1 MMALR
6 GSVVEKPIE
15 WYQARGRWGH
25 ERPASAQIASL
36 IGLSR
41 KVRFKRQLATLR
53 PTEWLPL
60 DGGFDFEALTN
71 DHGIVLKG
79 QNLSLDL
86 VLSNDVLAR
95 LFLSDPTTFGIGLT
109 INTNAGT
116 FPGFAGPTTGFL
128 LGPSG
133 NQLDSSQVAGRA
145 DSSDGSF
152 SMGLVSFTR
161 ANLNGAE
168 VIDISGLQ
176 LDTTLPNDGAVITN
190 ADLRFSFN
198 GISGVDGV
206 EFGTAQQL
214 PEPSTLG
221 LTLVGTL
228 VLALAA
234 GRKSLK
240 QLFIHL
246 P

>member
-1 MMALR
+1 MWRSILLFGILIVSPAISWCDTVQFTVEPSNIGTLIQAS
-6 GSVVEKPIE
+6 SVD
-15 WYQARGRWGH
+15 
-25 ERPASAQIASL
+25 L
-36 IGLSR
+36 ISSGLNGT
-41 KVRFKRQLATLR
+41 V
-53 PTEWLPL
+53 
-60 DGGFDFEALTN
+60 LT
-71 DHGIVLKG
+71 G
-79 QNLSLDL
+79 QSLSLDL

>member
-1 MMALR
+1 MWRAILLF
-6 GSVVEKPIE
+6 GILIVSPAISWCDTVQFTVEPSNIGTLIQASSVD
-15 WYQARGRWGH
+15 
-25 ERPASAQIASL
+25 L
-36 IGLSR
+36 ISSGLNGT
-41 KVRFKRQLATLR
+41 V
-53 PTEWLPL
+53 
-60 DGGFDFEALTN
+60 LT
-71 DHGIVLKG
+71 G
-79 QNLSLDL
+79 QSLSLDL

-109 INTNAGT
+109 LDTNAGT

-128 LGPSG
+128 LDPSG

>member
-1 MMALR
+1 
-6 GSVVEKPIE
+6 
-15 WYQARGRWGH
+15 
-25 ERPASAQIASL
+25 
-36 IGLSR
+36 
-41 KVRFKRQLATLR
+41 
-53 PTEWLPL
+53 
-60 DGGFDFEALTN
+60 
-71 DHGIVLKG
+71 
-79 QNLSLDL
+79 
-86 VLSNDVLAR
+86 
-95 LFLSDPTTFGIGLT
+95 
-109 INTNAGT
+109 
-116 FPGFAGPTTGFL
+116 
-128 LGPSG
+128 
-133 NQLDSSQVAGRA
+133 
-145 DSSDGSF
+145 
-152 SMGLVSFTR
+152 MGLVSFTR

>member
-1 MMALR
+1 MWRAILLF
-6 GSVVEKPIE
+6 GILIISPAIGWCDTVQFTVEPANIGTVI
-15 WYQARGRWGH
+15 QA
-25 ERPASAQIASL
+25 PFVDVFSS
-36 IGLSR
+36 GL
-41 KVRFKRQLATLR
+41 
-53 PTEWLPL
+53 
-60 DGGFDFEALTN
+60 N
-71 DHGIVLKG
+71 GIVLKG

-95 LFLSDPTTFGIGLT
+95 LFLSDSTTFGIGLT
-109 INTNAGT
+109 IDTNAGT

-128 LGPSG
+128 LAPSG

-198 GISGVDGV
+198 GVSGVDGV

>member
-1 MMALR
+1 MWRAILLF
-6 GSVVEKPIE
+6 GILIVSPAISWCDTVQFTVEPSNIGTLIQASSVD
-15 WYQARGRWGH
+15 
-25 ERPASAQIASL
+25 L
-36 IGLSR
+36 ISSGLNGT
-41 KVRFKRQLATLR
+41 V
-53 PTEWLPL
+53 
-60 DGGFDFEALTN
+60 LT
-71 DHGIVLKG
+71 G
-79 QNLSLDL
+79 QSLSLDL

-133 NQLDSSQVAGRA
+133 NQLGSSQVAGRA
-145 DSSDGSF
+145 DGSDGSF

-234 GRKSLK
+234 GRRSLK

>member
-1 MMALR
+1 MWRAILLF
-6 GSVVEKPIE
+6 GILIISPAIGWGDTVKFTVEPANIGTVI
-15 WYQARGRWGH
+15 QA
-25 ERPASAQIASL
+25 PFVDVFSS
-36 IGLSR
+36 GL
-41 KVRFKRQLATLR
+41 
-53 PTEWLPL
+53 
-60 DGGFDFEALTN
+60 N
-71 DHGIVLKG
+71 GIVLKG

-109 INTNAGT
+109 IDTNAGT

-128 LGPSG
+128 LAPSG

-152 SMGLVSFTR
+152 SMGLVSFTP

-198 GISGVDGV
+198 GISGADGV

-234 GRKSLK
+234 GRKV
-240 QLFIHL
+240 
-246 P
+246 